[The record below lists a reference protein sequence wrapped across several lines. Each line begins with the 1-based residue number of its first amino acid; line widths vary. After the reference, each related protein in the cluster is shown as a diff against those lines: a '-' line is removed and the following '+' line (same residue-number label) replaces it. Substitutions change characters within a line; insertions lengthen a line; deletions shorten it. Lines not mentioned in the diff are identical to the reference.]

1 MEKRS
6 RRHIR
11 DLVALAASQGLS
23 QNEIGCARISMMAR
37 STNAPFKGRIQKRK
51 TNRLQII
58 KSSLQ
63 RTAGPYKRARSEHHR
78 WKGDFAGAAGVVSQ
92 SVGHPKRT
100 WDIAPLFF
108 SHCGQFSGGG
118 VTSSWVSASVP
129 RLSLTPVPS
138 CNSKSEGAKRTSES
152 GALISRKRPN

>member
-6 RRHIR
+6 RRRIR
-11 DLVALAASQGLS
+11 DLVALAAFQGLS

-63 RTAGPYKRARSEHHR
+63 RTAGPYKSANR
-78 WKGDFAGAAGVVSQ
+78 W
-92 SVGHPKRT
+92 
-100 WDIAPLFF
+100 
-108 SHCGQFSGGG
+108 
-118 VTSSWVSASVP
+118 
-129 RLSLTPVPS
+129 
-138 CNSKSEGAKRTSES
+138 CN
-152 GALISRKRPN
+152 RPAQLVDS